1 MERVSQSAIVNHSNY
16 TKTLLTSHPHNYR
29 CIVQYYDK
37 DGTKKWKC
45 NWCGHTF
52 MYWNATKALY
62 HAAKQPKGDVR
73 KCTSKAIDADHQELY
88 RNLFDQYK
96 RQQNSLRV
104 LKESKRRASDVY
116 MAEAGEAL
124 SAKKRTKNSPVDT
137 SPTVTP
143 TSDLTGT
150 DTSKELFTD
159 ADNNENNRLHQQKL
173 GFDVHGESKLTMAI
187 ADLIHSCGLPFSL
200 ASHHKFKRVLEFSK
214 FASKK
219 YSPPGRNKVAGEL
232 LDLNYEIYQK
242 KMFDGLLKEA
252 SVYGI
257 SFFGDGATV
266 RKSPLINILAS
277 SVHLPVGCLSI
288 VDCSGHL
295 ESDGRK
301 DATYI
306 CNLFL
311 PHITKMEVEAPKSTD
326 LVIFNG
332 ASNVQKAGLLLEAQF
347 PHLSVIHGAE
357 HVISLF
363 YHDVFRLR
371 EFEMLKNFNRL
382 IYRYFGSGSM
392 HSPYAIF
399 SKHSRDHNNG
409 KCIGLIRAA
418 DTRMA
423 GHVISMLR
431 TLRLR
436 EPLISTISSASFLQG
451 KVKVSKAFT
460 VTSMNLSFVTNIE
473 CRLICTDRE
482 KDHRHFEI

>member
-1 MERVSQSAIVNHSNY
+1 M
-16 TKTLLTSHPHNYR
+16 
-29 CIVQYYDK
+29 
-37 DGTKKWKC
+37 
-45 NWCGHTF
+45 
-52 MYWNATKALY
+52 
-62 HAAKQPKGDVR
+62 
-73 KCTSKAIDADHQELY
+73 AIDKAHREEYARLFEQMSLKKAAQN
-88 RNLFDQYK
+88 NL
-96 RQQNSLRV
+96 V
-104 LKESKRRASDVY
+104 ESKKRSSDEYIVD
-116 MAEAGEAL
+116 AGEAYTATKRL
-124 SAKKRTKNSPVDT
+124 KSAPSLNS
-137 SPTVTP
+137 SA
-143 TSDLTGT
+143 TGT
-150 DTSKELFTD
+150 TTELEIPKEKKLGSGATPASRQSND
-159 ADNNENNRLHQQKL
+159 STKQYHQQKL
-173 GFDVHGESKLTMAI
+173 VDALDPQSESQLTMAI
-187 ADLIHSCGLPFSL
+187 ADMIHSCGLPFSL
-200 ASHHKFKRVLEFSK
+200 ASHHKFHRVLSLAK

-219 YSPPGRNKVAGEL
+219 YIPPGRNKVAGEL
-232 LDLNYEIYQK
+232 LDLNYNLYIKNTCE
-242 KMFDGLLKEA
+242 LLVKEA
-252 SVYGI
+252 DVYGI
-257 SFFGDGATV
+257 TFFGDAATV
-266 RKSPLINILAS
+266 KKSPLINILAS

-288 VDCSGHL
+288 VDCSEHL
-295 ESDGRK
+295 QSDGRK

-311 PHITKMEVEAPKSTD
+311 PHITKMEQNAPKSTD
-326 LVIFNG
+326 LVIFDG

-451 KVKVSKAFT
+451 KFKVSKMFC
-460 VTSMNLSFVTNIE
+460 VSSVNLVSVTNIE
-473 CRLICTDRE
+473 CLLMYTDRE